1 MKYFITI
8 FASGLGTGFLPWAS
22 GTWGSL
28 LGIPLAYAL
37 NIPSKALALL
47 SLTAFIFFAIWVST
61 QAESL
66 WQEKD
71 SRKIVIDEI
80 CGMSITLLF
89 VPFTLKTVILAFL
102 LFRFFDI
109 TKLSPIN
116 LLERSLPGGWGI
128 VLDDVMAGVYA
139 RLCLQSLFYLGWL

>member
-8 FASGLGTGFLPWAS
+8 FASGLGTGFFPLAS

-37 NIPSKALALL
+37 NITSKPLALL

-61 QAESL
+61 QAEKM

-80 CGMSITLLF
+80 CGMGIALLF
-89 VPFTLKTVILAFL
+89 IPFTLKTVLLAFL

-109 TKLSPIN
+109 TKLPPIN
-116 LLERSLPGGWGI
+116 LLEKSLPGGWGV
-128 VLDDVMAGVYA
+128 VLDDVLAGVYA
-139 RLCLQSLFYLGWL
+139 WLCLQTAFYLGWL

>member
-8 FASGLGTGFLPWAS
+8 LASGLGTGFLPWAP

-28 LGIPLAYAL
+28 GGIPLAYAL
-37 NIPSKALALL
+37 NIFSKPLALL
-47 SLTAFIFFAIWVST
+47 SLTAFIFFAIWISA
-61 QAESL
+61 QAEKM

-80 CGMSITLLF
+80 CGMSIALLF
-89 VPFTLKTVILAFL
+89 VPLTLTTVLLAFL

-109 TKLSPIN
+109 TKLPPIN

-128 VLDDVMAGVYA
+128 VLDDVVAGIYA
-139 RLCLQSLFYLGWL
+139 WLGFQFLFYLGWL